1 MLRIEPAEKLLSR
14 PFGLPFSPFRPP
26 GEYRGVAPLHS
37 PHSPPWGSGAGGGL
51 RPKPA
56 PPPQGWGHSKPV
68 KGRFT
73 RPLARVLAA
82 LRAAPCDRSP
92 LTASPFRKKDL
103 QERSDLGAGG
113 NWRTAR
119 GCPSDRLRAVG
130 RPVIPGA
137 GVALSRSR
145 AGHAV
150 DLAPDHSFALGAL
163 AIEGTGNHF
172 TAFSIVSGSW
182 PTTADGVLSCLH
194 PKINKGATAAPS
206 LYMQRLLIGI

>member
-1 MLRIEPAEKLLSR
+1 MRLWPCRCLKSR
-14 PFGLPFSPFRPP
+14 GVYFVGTSIFDTPSEIRPP

-92 LTASPFRKKDL
+92 LTASPFRI
-103 QERSDLGAGG
+103 QH
-113 NWRTAR
+113 R
-119 GCPSDRLRAVG
+119 GP
-130 RPVIPGA
+130 P
-137 GVALSRSR
+137 RSR
-145 AGHAV
+145 AGH
-150 DLAPDHSFALGAL
+150 SFALGRSPSRAP
-163 AIEGTGNHF
+163 ATTSQHF
-172 TAFSIVSGSW
+172 LSFPAAGQRHKAEFYSVESI
-182 PTTADGVLSCLH
+182 
-194 PKINKGATAAPS
+194 I
-206 LYMQRLLIGI
+206 I